1 LKLKEIEGMLRAIVG
16 AGLVAF
22 SWGAAFGQSSE
33 TLPSFEV
40 ASIKPAAPMQ
50 AGRIMVRMSGGPGTP
65 DPGQMTYT
73 NVSLKNVLT
82 NAYNVKGYQI
92 QGPDWLD
99 SARFDITAKVPLG
112 TTKEQ
117 FRLMLQSLLAERFKL
132 TLHHATKDM
141 PMYALVVAKGG
152 SKLKESPDD
161 PPSTDAGGP
170 NAGGPVASGSAVG
183 GPAAGGGPSANFNKG
198 DIKMGK
204 DGFPQLPPGAGRGA
218 TMMMNMNGKM
228 KMQSSKQTMSSFVD
242 MLANQLDRP
251 VVDQTDLKGKYDYTL
266 EFAPG
271 DNRGGMMR
279 GAMAGMPM
287 PMPPPGADGGGA
299 GGTAP
304 DAEAGPTIFSAL
316 QEQLG
321 LRLEAKKGPVDL
333 LVIDSIEKTP
343 TEN

>member
-1 LKLKEIEGMLRAIVG
+1 MLRAIVG
-16 AGLVAF
+16 VGLVAF
-22 SWGAAFGQSSE
+22 SCGAAFGQSSE

-161 PPSTDAGGP
+161 PSSTDAGGP
-170 NAGGPVASGSAVG
+170 NASGPGAGGSNVG
-183 GPAAGGGPSANFNKG
+183 GPAAGGGPSASFNKG

-218 TMMMNMNGKM
+218 VMMMNMNGKM
-228 KMQSSKQTMSSFVD
+228 KMQSSKQTMSGFVD
-242 MLANQLDRP
+242 MLANQVDRP
-251 VVDQTDLKGKYDYTL
+251 VVDQTNLTGKYDYTL

-287 PMPPPGADGGGA
+287 PPPGADGGGA
-299 GGTAP
+299 GGGAP

>member
-1 LKLKEIEGMLRAIVG
+1 MLRAIMG
-16 AGLVAF
+16 AGLVVF
-22 SWGAAFGQSSE
+22 SWGAAFAQSSE

-40 ASIKPAAPMQ
+40 ASIKPAAPMEG
-50 AGRIMVRMSGGPGTP
+50 GRIMVRMAGGPGTP
-65 DPGQMTYT
+65 DPGQLTYT
-73 NVSLKNVLT
+73 NVSLKNVLQ

-117 FRLMLQSLLAERFKL
+117 FRLMLQSLLSERFKL
-132 TLHHATKDM
+132 TLHHSTKDM
-141 PMYALVVAKGG
+141 PIYALVVAKGG

-161 PPSTDAGGP
+161 PPPTDASGP
-170 NAGGPVASGSAVG
+170 NAGGPGAGAAS
-183 GPAAGGGPSANFNKG
+183 GGPSVNFNKG

-271 DNRGGMMR
+271 DRGGMR

-287 PMPPPGADGGGA
+287 PMPPPGGGEGGGA
-299 GGTAP
+299 P
-304 DAEAGPTIFSAL
+304 DADAGPTIFSAL

-321 LRLEAKKGPVDL
+321 LRLEGKKGPVDL